1 MLRFC
6 LFMQWLDDHPKYLSN
21 PFYIGGDSYAGKVV
35 PLITQYLSEGKS
47 MCFLF
52 VMLASDI
59 F

>member
-1 MLRFC
+1 
-6 LFMQWLDDHPKYLSN
+6 MQWLDDHPKYLSN

-52 VMLASDI
+52 VMLVSDI